1 MPEGKSSEV
10 EGPSPSQVG
19 PESTTDPNRVVM
31 VPLGKIN
38 VPKER
43 VTSVWDP
50 EIEKE
55 FEESVKTKGIL
66 EPLRLLDVDG
76 ELWLTDGLH
85 RLLKAEQLHM
95 AQVPALIKT
104 GTVEDLLIEN
114 LIVNRQ
120 RGRSNPAQE
129 AEVLAYLVEQRNFP
143 LETAA
148 KQMGLSI
155 EWARKLMKISR
166 LPEQIKDYLKAGK
179 IPVTGAIYL
188 VDLES
193 PLEQISVARDAALY
207 EYTAYQVKARVGQLL
222 NPDKEPEQ
230 GDYAFTKNGAPQ
242 KIPLRCRFCAAVLPD
257 VGKQYIWVC
266 GECEQLAASL
276 ISDYQKILKAET
288 QTGPP
293 SPP

>member
-1 MPEGKSSEV
+1 MPKGKSSEV
-10 EGPSPSQVG
+10 EGSATPQVG
-19 PESTTDPNRVVM
+19 PESGADPNRVVM
-31 VPLGKIN
+31 VPLQKIQ

-43 VTSVWDP
+43 VTSVWEP

-85 RLLKAEQLHM
+85 RLLKAEQLHL
-95 AQVPALIKT
+95 ATVPALIKK
-104 GTVEDLLIEN
+104 GTVDDLLIEN

-129 AEVLAYLVEQRNFP
+129 AEVLAYLVEQRNYP
-143 LETAA
+143 LDLASR
-148 KQMGLSI
+148 QMSLSI
-155 EWARKLMKISR
+155 EWARKLMKIAR
-166 LPEQIKDYLKAGK
+166 LPEEIKDYLKAGK
-179 IPVTGAIYL
+179 IPVTGAVYL
-188 VDLES
+188 ADLES
-193 PLEQISVARDAALY
+193 PQEQISVARDAALY

-242 KIPLRCRFCAAVLPD
+242 KIPLRCRFCGAELPD
-257 VGKQYIWVC
+257 VGKQYVWVC
-266 GECEQLAASL
+266 FDCEKDAAELLATYHKA
-276 ISDYQKILKAET
+276 LKAET
-288 QTGPP
+288 QPGPL

>member
-1 MPEGKSSEV
+1 VDEQNSSKV

-19 PESTTDPNRVVM
+19 PEPETDPNRVVM
-31 VPLGKIN
+31 VPLNEIQ

-43 VTSVWDP
+43 VTSVWEP

-66 EPLRLLDVDG
+66 EPLRILDVDG

-85 RLLKAEQLHM
+85 RLLKAEQLHI
-95 AQVPALIKT
+95 ATVPALIKK
-104 GTVEDLLIEN
+104 GTVDDLLIEN

-143 LETAA
+143 LELASR
-148 KQMGLSI
+148 QMGLSI
-155 EWARKLMKISR
+155 EWARKLMKIAR

-188 VDLES
+188 VDLEN

-242 KIPLRCRFCAAVLPD
+242 KIPLRCRFCAAILPD

-288 QTGPP
+288 QPGPP
-293 SPP
+293 NP